1 MISGRRARWLTLWR
15 TGKRVSLKR
24 DFYKRLSLILTVSAV
39 IIISVVIKKER
50 EILIEDMK
58 DKGESI
64 ARVLSTVTM
73 DSMLTHDYGTM
84 ERYVRQVAEEKD
96 IVSLRIIRED
106 GEVLAEAREG
116 NGLPDAM
123 QVSYPIEIGGSRL
136 GNVEVSFSM
145 ARVNTVSR
153 NIIISAVVFILAIH
167 IIGLIVNNAIIN
179 SLIIRPISELIAGT
193 RKIKEGSLQDR
204 IMLNSGNEFEE
215 LAAAF
220 NDMASSLDANFND
233 LMSSQKEIRTEKSKL
248 ETIVQ
253 SLADALFVSNSD
265 GLIVSF
271 NSAAEL
277 ISGYKEQEVLGMH
290 CEEVFKTR
298 LCADACALH
307 NEDKTIRN
315 KETEIITKDGRR
327 RIVSVSSAI
336 IRDSDGRTMGGV
348 QTFRDITEEKQ
359 RQGMLCQA
367 EKLAAI
373 GQMSAGLA
381 HEINN
386 PLGNVLG
393 YAKLLMK
400 DGSLNDLQREKLE
413 IIAEQARKGSAVVQ
427 GLLDF
432 SRQSVS
438 KKESVSLNAIVEDVV
453 RLLLPQAEKS
463 DITITP
469 MLADIPYMRADPRQ
483 IEQVIFNLV
492 INALQAIGS
501 SGSVE
506 IRTSEM
512 GSGKIEIRVRDT
524 GSGIPEELQCK
535 IFDPFFTTKPVGKG
549 TGLGLSVCLGIIKD
563 HNGSIYVDSR
573 INEGATFIVRLPI
586 GEETHG

>member
-1 MISGRRARWLTLWR
+1 M
-15 TGKRVSLKR
+15 SLKS
-24 DFYKRLSLILTVSAV
+24 DFYKRLSVILTISALVLISV
-39 IIISVVIKKER
+39 IIYKGR
-50 EILIEDMK
+50 EVLLEDMK

-73 DSMLTHDYGTM
+73 DAMLTHDYGTM

-96 IVSLRIIRED
+96 IVSLRIVRDD
-106 GEVLAEAREG
+106 GEVLAEAKEG
-116 NGLPDAM
+116 KEGPDAM
-123 QVSYPIEIGGSRL
+123 KVSYPIEIGGSGL
-136 GNVEVSFSM
+136 GKVEVSFAM
-145 ARVNTVSR
+145 TRVNALSR
-153 NIIISAVVFILAIH
+153 NIIISAVVFILAVH
-167 IIGLIVNNAIIN
+167 IIGLVLNNAIVN
-179 SLIIRPISELIAGT
+179 SLLICPITALIGGT
-193 RKIKEGSLQDR
+193 RTIKEGNLKDR
-204 IMLNSGNEFEE
+204 IILDAGNEFEE

-220 NDMASSLDANFND
+220 NDMAASLDANFND
-233 LMSSQKEIRTEKSKL
+233 LMKGRKDIQTEKIKL

-253 SLADALFVSNSD
+253 SLADGLFVSNSD

-271 NSAAEL
+271 NNSAEY

-336 IRDSDGRTMGGV
+336 IRDSDGRTLGGV
-348 QTFRDITEEKQ
+348 QTFRDITDDKQ
-359 RQGMLCQA
+359 QQGMLCQA

-393 YAKLLMK
+393 YARLLLK
-400 DGSLNDLQREKLE
+400 DNSLSNVQREKLE
-413 IIAEQARKGSAVVQ
+413 IIAEQARKGSSVVQ

-432 SRQSVS
+432 SRQSIS
-438 KKESVSLNAIVEDVV
+438 IRESVSLNAIIENVV
-453 RLLLPQAEKS
+453 RLLSPQAQKS
-463 DITITP
+463 GIGIEQE
-469 MLADIPYMRADPRQ
+469 LADIPYIQADPRQ

-492 INALQAIGS
+492 LNAMQAIDT
-501 SGSVE
+501 SGAVRVTTGQTASGNVE
-506 IRTSEM
+506 IRV
-512 GSGKIEIRVRDT
+512 KDT
-524 GSGIPEELQCK
+524 GPGITEELQCK
-535 IFDPFFTTKPVGKG
+535 IFDPFYTTKPVGKG
-549 TGLGLSVCLGIIKD
+549 TGLGLSICLGIIRD
-563 HNGSIYVDSR
+563 HNGTINVESR
-573 INEGATFIVRLPI
+573 IGEGATFIVRLPS
-586 GEETHG
+586 EKENHG

>member
-1 MISGRRARWLTLWR
+1 M
-15 TGKRVSLKR
+15 SLR
-24 DFYKRLSLILTVSAV
+24 SDFYKRLSVILTVSALV
-39 IIISVVIKKER
+39 LISVVIYKGR
-50 EILIEDMK
+50 EVLLEDMK

-73 DSMLTHDYGTM
+73 DAMLTHDYGTM

-96 IVSLRIIRED
+96 IVSLRIVRDD
-106 GEVLAEAREG
+106 GEVLAEAKEG
-116 NGLPDAM
+116 KEGPDAM
-123 QVSYPIEIGGSRL
+123 KVSYPIEIGGSGL
-136 GNVEVSFSM
+136 GRVEVAFAM
-145 ARVNTVSR
+145 TRVNTLSR
-153 NIIISAVVFILAIH
+153 NIIISAVVFILAVH
-167 IIGLIVNNAIIN
+167 IIGLMVNNAIVN
-179 SLIIRPISELIAGT
+179 SLLIRPITALIGGT
-193 RKIKEGSLQDR
+193 RTIKEGNLKDR
-204 IMLNSGNEFEE
+204 IILNAGNEFEE

-220 NDMASSLDANFND
+220 NDMAASLDANFND
-233 LMSSQKEIRTEKSKL
+233 LMKGRKQIQTEKLKL

-253 SLADALFVSNSD
+253 SLADGLFVSNSD

-271 NSAAEL
+271 NNSAEY

-336 IRDSDGRTMGGV
+336 IHDSDGRTLGGV
-348 QTFRDITEEKQ
+348 QTFRDITDDKQ
-359 RQGMLCQA
+359 QQGMLCQA

-393 YAKLLMK
+393 YARLLLK
-400 DGSLNDLQREKLE
+400 DNSLSYVQREKLE
-413 IIAEQARKGSAVVQ
+413 IIAEQARKGSSVVQ

-432 SRQSVS
+432 SRQSIS
-438 KKESVSLNAIVEDVV
+438 KKESVSLNAVIENVV
-453 RLLLPQAEKS
+453 RLLSPQAQKS
-463 DITITP
+463 GIGIEQE
-469 MLADIPYMRADPRQ
+469 LADIPYIAADPRQ

-492 INALQAIGS
+492 INAMQAIDT
-501 SGSVE
+501 SGTVKVTTAKAASGNVE
-506 IRTSEM
+506 V
-512 GSGKIEIRVRDT
+512 RVKDT
-524 GSGIPEELQCK
+524 GPGIPEELQCK
-535 IFDPFFTTKPVGKG
+535 IFDPFYTTKPVGKG
-549 TGLGLSVCLGIIKD
+549 TGLGLSICLGIIRD
-563 HNGSIYVDSR
+563 HNGTIDVESR
-573 INEGATFIVRLPI
+573 IGEGATFIVRLPA
-586 GEETHG
+586 EEESHG